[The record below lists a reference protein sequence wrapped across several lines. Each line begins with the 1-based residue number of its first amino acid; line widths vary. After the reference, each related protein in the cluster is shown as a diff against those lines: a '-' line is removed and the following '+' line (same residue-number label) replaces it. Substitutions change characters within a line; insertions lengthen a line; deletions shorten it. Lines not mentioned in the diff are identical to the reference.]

1 MCPACATLAQGDFE
15 CTASGRAP
23 RLLDRACVRTLRPS
37 RATALSRPAECH
49 PVRLRGPGQGLAPCI
64 ETLSRTS
71 SRLRDRRL
79 APVGGRVAAAARP
92 TLARIAL
99 IDQLLAAVSGAG
111 KRGDAV
117 RCGASF
123 FDLALGCIA
132 ERESG

>member
-1 MCPACATLAQGDFE
+1 M
-15 CTASGRAP
+15 
-23 RLLDRACVRTLRPS
+23 
-37 RATALSRPAECH
+37 
-49 PVRLRGPGQGLAPCI
+49 
-64 ETLSRTS
+64 
-71 SRLRDRRL
+71 
-79 APVGGRVAAAARP
+79 AAAARP

-132 ERESG
+132 ERESGSRSGHPSKLRCRPSSKF